1 VDFRRHISVPLMT
14 GIDLVP
20 LLNVIFLV
28 VVFFLLVSVFAVSAP
43 LKVKLPR
50 AVTSDMVNGVAITII
65 VTSENIL
72 YINDRVVTLQELKD
86 VLARAGSRGRAVMI
100 KADRRASVGRVV
112 DIWDL
117 GRNMGVERI
126 NVATDQEE

>member
-1 VDFRRHISVPLMT
+1 MDFRRNIKVSVLSR
-14 GIDLVP
+14 IDLIP
-20 LLNVIFLV
+20 FINVIFLV
-28 VVFFLLVSVFAVSAP
+28 VVFFLLIFVFAISSP
-43 LKVKLPR
+43 LNVKLPK
-50 AVTSDMVNGVAITII
+50 AVTSDMVNDTSITII

-72 YINDRVVTLQELKD
+72 YVHDKVTTLQELRDFLSQAKNRSRS
-86 VLARAGSRGRAVMI
+86 VLI

-117 GRNMGVERI
+117 GRNLGVERI